1 MFDQIATRL
10 LEGQFI
16 CEATAPGQF
25 RELADPRIRDEVDA
39 FLGKLKRKLTLTP
52 NGQAYYATWVRVG
65 SDQRTDAK
73 RAMTTI
79 KQTLRPV
86 IQFIEL
92 CMDSQGSDAAPA
104 PGDRLDYATLLKRVA
119 ENPHLLER
127 LREFGNLGKEFTV
140 SDASPSA
147 MLTKVFQQLERAGY
161 IVLFNR
167 EQESWRFTGKLD
179 YYYQVLAFLM
189 ENETDIHTEQKDDDP
204 ESGRLF

>member
-25 RELADPRIRDEVDA
+25 RELADPRIRDDVDA

-92 CMDSQGSDAAPA
+92 CMDSQGSDAAPT

-204 ESGRLF
+204 ASGRLF

>member
-39 FLGKLKRKLTLTP
+39 FLSRLKRRLTLTP

-127 LREFGNLGKEFTV
+127 LREFGNLGKEFTA

-189 ENETDIHTEQKDDDP
+189 ENETDIHTEQ
-204 ESGRLF
+204 